1 MNPSGNEGLTQDFPM
16 EPQKGGPQ
24 ERMLRLRDV
33 MHATGLSRSTIYRS
47 VGAGNMPRPVQ
58 ITARCIAWP
67 ESKIRAWINERIAQ
81 S

>member
-1 MNPSGNEGLTQDFPM
+1 MNPGCKEGASQAIEDH
-16 EPQKGGPQ
+16 QRDAGG

-47 VGAGNMPRPVQ
+47 VGAGAMPRPVQ

-67 ESKIRAWINERIAQ
+67 ESKIRAWINERITQ